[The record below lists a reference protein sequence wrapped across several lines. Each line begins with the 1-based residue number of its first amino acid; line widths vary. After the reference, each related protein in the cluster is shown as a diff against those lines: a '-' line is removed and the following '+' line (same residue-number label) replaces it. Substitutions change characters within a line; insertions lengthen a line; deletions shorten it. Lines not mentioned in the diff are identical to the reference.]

1 MTCFDTSA
9 NRNDV
14 PIQFEFG
21 PKMKYLSLHSIPA
34 TLLRELKAFK
44 SGVAQLLHQECDRN
58 IGRRKLCIGE
68 KSD

>member
-1 MTCFDTSA
+1 MDDSRETSPSHGGVA
-9 NRNDV
+9 AGF
-14 PIQFEFG
+14 PE
-21 PKMKYLSLHSIPA
+21 KMKYLSLHSIPA